1 MYVLNFLNKKRLYQY
16 IKENN
21 YKYVITTHLFA
32 AQALTAIKKEYNI
45 KFMQIATDY
54 VCIPFWEET
63 NPDYFIIPHEEDLG
77 DIDENENIIDLW
89 QPLEFNI
96 DKNYEYVPKDKLFLM
111 ASNLIYYVIAYPILK
126 ILMKIIYDFKI
137 EGRENIKNVD
147 SGAISV
153 SNHVLF
159 LDCAM
164 VGLSYGRRKIYYTTQ
179 EESFKIPFVRKLIKL
194 LRAIPIPKNIENRK
208 YFIKA
213 MDEILMN
220 KDIIHFYPEAALW
233 PYCDRIRKLKNG
245 AFDLAVRNNVLVIP
259 IVFTFRKP
267 TGIRRIFKFKKDV
280 TLKILK
286 PIKCE
291 EIGNTKQKVE
301 NLKEKVF
308 LEMKKEVEK
317 SKEI

>member
-1 MYVLNFLNKKRLYQY
+1 MRSS
-16 IKENN
+16 EG
-21 YKYVITTHLFA
+21 
-32 AQALTAIKKEYNI
+32 IKK
-45 KFMQIATDY
+45 F
-54 VCIPFWEET
+54 EELENFDDLRNLNDNFDSLT
-63 NPDYFIIPHEEDLG
+63 NFEVLKEMSRVKEDLG

-213 MDEILMN
+213 MDEVLMN

-233 PYCDRIRKLKNG
+233 PYCDKIRKFKNG
-245 AFDLAVRNNVLVIP
+245 AFDLAVRNNVPVIP
-259 IVFTFRKP
+259 IVFTFREP